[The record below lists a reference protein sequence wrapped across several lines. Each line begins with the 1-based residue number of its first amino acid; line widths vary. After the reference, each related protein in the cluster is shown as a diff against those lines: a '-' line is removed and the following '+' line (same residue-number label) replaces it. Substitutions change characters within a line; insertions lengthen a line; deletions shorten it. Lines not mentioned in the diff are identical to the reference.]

1 MHNQPT
7 RQEEFTGNRGVL
19 YLAFEMGSKEW
30 KLGFVT
36 QAGQK
41 ARLRTIRSGDLLN
54 LEEEIRRASEKFGL
68 EEPQVVSCYEA
79 GRDGFWLHR
88 YLTSRGI
95 ANVVVDPASVEVNRR
110 SRRAKT
116 DRLDAQML
124 LTRLIRFHSGEKK
137 AWSVVR
143 VPTPEQEDARH
154 LSRELDALKK
164 EQTRHLNRLQGLLAS
179 QGLFLTIK
187 RDFLSELDR
196 VRLWDG
202 SPLGPELKERLRR
215 EYERLQRVQEQTR
228 ALQDK
233 RKQRL
238 ATGEDPVAEKV
249 KHLMRLKGVGEMSS
263 WLFVLE
269 FFAWRQFRNR
279 REVAS
284 LAGLTPTPY
293 QSGDGNREQG
303 ISKAG
308 NPHLRR
314 MIVEIAWSWLRWQPQ
329 SRLSLWFK
337 QRFGQGNRRLRR
349 VGIVA
354 LARRLL
360 VELWRY
366 LQTGVVPDGA
376 ILS

>member
-1 MHNQPT
+1 MHDQPT
-7 RQEEFTGNRGVL
+7 RPEESTRDQGVL
-19 YLAFEMGSKEW
+19 YLAFEMGRKEW
-30 KLGFVT
+30 KLGFTT

-41 ARLRTIRSGDLLN
+41 ARLRTIRSGDLKA
-54 LEEEIRRASEKFGL
+54 LEQEIALASQRFGL
-68 EEPQVVSCYEA
+68 KHPLVVSCYEA

-88 YLTSRGI
+88 WLKARGI
-95 ANVVVDPASVEVNRR
+95 DNVVVDPASLEVNRR

-137 AWSVVR
+137 VWSVVR
-143 VPTPEQEDARH
+143 VPTPEQEDDRH
-154 LSRELDALKK
+154 LSRELDTLKQ
-164 EQTRHLNRLQGLLAS
+164 EQTRHLNRLQSLLVS
-179 QGLFLTIK
+179 QGVFLAIK
-187 RDFLSELDR
+187 RDFLTALDR

-202 SPLGPELKERLRR
+202 TPLGPELKERLRR
-215 EYERLQRVQEQTR
+215 EYERLQRVQEQIR
-228 ALQDK
+228 ALQDS

-238 ATGEDPVAEKV
+238 ATGAEPAASRV
-249 KHLMRLKGVGEMSS
+249 QQLMLLKGIGETSS

-284 LAGLTPTPY
+284 LAGLVPTPY
-293 QSGDGNREQG
+293 QSGDGHREQG

-308 NPHLRR
+308 NPRLRR
-314 MIVEIAWSWLRWQPQ
+314 MIVEIAWSWLRWQPE

-337 QRFGQGNRRLRR
+337 QRFGGGNRRLRR

-366 LQTGVVPDGA
+366 LQTGAVPEGA
-376 ILS
+376 VLS

>member
-1 MHNQPT
+1 MYNQPT
-7 RQEEFTGNRGVL
+7 RQEESTRNQGVL
-19 YLAFEMGSKEW
+19 YVAFELGRQEW
-30 KLGFVT
+30 KLGFAT

-41 ARLRTIRSGDLLN
+41 ARLRTIRSGDLKS
-54 LEEEIRRASEKFGL
+54 LEEEIRQASQRFGL

-88 YLTSRGI
+88 YLLSRGI
-95 ANVVVDPASVEVNRR
+95 DNVVVDPSSLEVNRR

-124 LTRLIRFHSGEKK
+124 VARLIRFKSGETKV
-137 AWSVVR
+137 WSVVR

-154 LSRELDALKK
+154 PSRELDALKQ
-164 EQTRHLNRLQGLLAS
+164 EQTRLLNRLQGLLAS
-179 QGLFLTIK
+179 QGVVLRIR
-187 RDFLSELDR
+187 RDFLEELER

-202 SPLGPELKERLRR
+202 SPLGPGLKARLQR
-215 EYERLQRVQEQTR
+215 EYERLQKVQEQIRSLQTQR
-228 ALQDK
+228 KESLVAGTEPALEMVRQ
-233 RKQRL
+233 L
-238 ATGEDPVAEKV
+238 
-249 KHLMRLKGVGEMSS
+249 LRLKGIGPTSS

-269 FFAWRQFRNR
+269 FFGWRQFRNR

-284 LAGLTPTPY
+284 LAGLVPTPF
-293 QSGDGNREQG
+293 QSGNGDHEQG

-308 NPHLRR
+308 NRRLRR

-337 QRFGQGNRRLRR
+337 QRFGGGNRRSRR

-366 LQTGVVPDGA
+366 LQTGVAPDGA
-376 ILS
+376 ILK